1 VTTPAEGTL
10 AGFLVLDFTAVMA
23 GPFATRML
31 ADHGADVIKIEPP
44 GGDLMRTRS
53 PLREGSSSYFGAL
66 NCGKRSIVLDLKSP
80 DARVIATR
88 LAQAADIVVENFRP
102 GVMGKLGLDYET
114 LAVHN
119 PGLIYCSI
127 SGFGQSGPAASKPAY
142 APVIHAAS
150 GYDLA
155 NMGYQSAERPA
166 RTGIFLADVLGGI
179 YAFGAIQAAVL
190 HRERTGV
197 GQAID
202 VSMLDAMVALQVFE
216 LQQAQFPS
224 DWRRP
229 VYSPLQ
235 AADGYV
241 VVAPTSPR
249 IFERLCQVIDRTDL
263 PHDPRFSSI
272 EQRDLH
278 WDQLLGEIERW
289 TSMRTASECEE
300 ALLHAGVPCSRYRGI
315 AEVLTDEHVLSRG
328 SLAEIRDE
336 AGDFLVAN
344 PPYVMSATP
353 ARARPFVS
361 AASADSEQILQELL
375 GCTTDE
381 ISAWQACGALGSRPM
396 ENT

>member
-1 VTTPAEGTL
+1 VTTPAEGAL
-10 AGFLVLDFTAVMA
+10 AGFRVLDLTGVMA

-31 ADHGADVIKIEPP
+31 ADHGADVIKVEPP
-44 GGDLMRTRS
+44 GGDLMRTRP
-53 PLREGSSSYFGAL
+53 PLREGHSSYFGAL

-80 DARVIATR
+80 DGRAIATR
-88 LAQAADIVVENFRP
+88 LAQAVDIVVENFRP
-102 GVMGKLGLDYET
+102 GVVAKLGLDYET
-114 LAVHN
+114 LAAHN

-127 SGFGQSGPAASKPAY
+127 SGFGQSGPAAAKPAY

-155 NMGYQSAERPA
+155 NQGYQSAERPA

-179 YAFGAIQAAVL
+179 YAFGAIQAALL
-190 HRERTGV
+190 HRERTGA

-216 LQQAQFPS
+216 LQRAQFPS

-249 IFERLCQVIDRTDL
+249 IFERLCRAIDRTELSD
-263 PHDPRFSSI
+263 DPRFSSL
-272 EQRDLH
+272 EQRDLN
-278 WDQLLGEIERW
+278 WDQLLGEIEKW
-289 TSMRTASECEE
+289 TCTRTASESEQ
-300 ALLHAGVPCSRYRGI
+300 ALLSAGVPCSRYRDI
-315 AEVLTDEHVLSRG
+315 AEVLTDEHVVGRG

-381 ISAWQACGALGSRPM
+381 ISAWQACGALGSQPL
-396 ENT
+396 ENP